1 MVNVNETNL
10 AKYVHDAIF
19 NSHLSLRKAAKKVG
33 VSAAYLSKLINHK
46 ANSNPKPSTL
56 KKMADG
62 LKISY
67 TNMCKILGYDTRK
80 QRVIDLKQA
89 IDNDDYLTFGGR
101 PISKEEKIFVKRM
114 LDGGNDDN

>member
-1 MVNVNETNL
+1 MTNVNKTNL
-10 AKYVHDAIF
+10 ANYVHNIIIK
-19 NSHLSLRKAAKKVG
+19 NHWSLREAAKKVG
-33 VSAAYLSKLINHK
+33 VSAAYLSKLINRK
-46 ANSNPKPSTL
+46 SNSNPKPSTL
-56 KKMADG
+56 KKLAHG
-62 LKISY
+62 SEISY
-67 TNMCKILGYDTRK
+67 TNMCQIVGYDTRK

>member
-1 MVNVNETNL
+1 MINVNQTNL
-10 AKYVHDAIF
+10 ANYVHNAIF
-19 NSHLSLRKAAKKVG
+19 DNHLSLRKAAREVG

-56 KKMADG
+56 KKLAHG
-62 LKISY
+62 LRISY

-114 LDGGNDDN
+114 LDGGNE